1 MKNHLFARIM
11 RASGRLL
18 LFVGAVFGFGLT
30 FSAIYQFIYRL
41 NHPGEAI
48 APLRIIETAT
58 SGAAVEQGNPYLTI
72 AITVGSVI
80 LALFLL
86 SVIARIYNRNMRD
99 IIAKLARLFHAQ
111 IFTVEIVST
120 GIVWTVC
127 TLLLV
132 FTIPFLSIVTIFAFI
147 VNELLFILAWGAYG
161 QPNYKI

>member
-30 FSAIYQFIYRL
+30 FLAAYQVIHRL
-41 NHPGEAI
+41 IHPGETF
-48 APLRIIETAT
+48 APLRITETAT
-58 SGAAVEQGNPYLTI
+58 TGAAVEQGNPYMTI
-72 AITVGSVI
+72 AITIGSVI

-86 SVIARIYNRNMRD
+86 GVIARIYNRSMRN

-120 GIVWTVC
+120 GIVWTIC

-132 FTIPFLSIVTIFAFI
+132 FTIPFLSIITIFAFI

>member
-30 FSAIYQFIYRL
+30 FLAAYQFIHRL
-41 NHPGEAI
+41 SHPGETV

-58 SGAAVEQGNPYLTI
+58 TGAAINQGNPYLTI
-72 AITVGSVI
+72 AVAIGSVI

-86 SVIARIYNRNMRD
+86 GVVAKIYNHHMRSIIAR
-99 IIAKLARLFHAQ
+99 LARLFHAQ
-111 IFTVEIVST
+111 IFTIEIVST
-120 GIVWTVC
+120 GFVWTIA
-127 TLLLV
+127 TLFLV
-132 FTIPFLSIVTIFAFI
+132 FTIPFLSIITIFAFI